1 MWSLWSKPT
10 LDLQEALEYN
20 GVTPQPETPYKLT
33 NDETSLLKK
42 PLVTPITKKTTHS
55 SKPSTYTPPS
65 DSSSNMPKKEESPF
79 SPFYSL
85 WGHS

>member
-1 MWSLWSKPT
+1 MWSQWSKPT

-20 GVTPQPETPYKLT
+20 GETPHETPYNLS

-42 PLVTPITKKTTHS
+42 PLVTPITKKTNPS
-55 SKPSTYTPPS
+55 SKTSTYTPPS
-65 DSSSNMPKKEESPF
+65 DISSNKPKKEESPF